1 MKEYPLS
8 KVPSQQK
15 IVRNAP
21 TPRTKSNVKNKRHF
35 NNTSNDIKT
44 AALGPIAEPIG
55 IERSIKRQT
64 DTHTINY
71 T

>member
-21 TPRTKSNVKNKRHF
+21 TARTKSNVKNKRHV

-44 AALGPIAEPIG
+44 ATLVPVADPIG
-55 IERSIKRQT
+55 IERDR
-64 DTHTINY
+64 
-71 T
+71 